1 MRSDREWQALLAEA
15 RATNQRLNKRA
26 QEAESRLA
34 TFERA
39 VSEWQLTDK
48 ATYVPLRTITAI
60 AKAAGREVDPDRYEL
75 HYQRV
80 ERAEAALDLAAEFR
94 ITCPHPHF
102 AGGHQ
107 DPRFRSEPIT
117 VRRRQDGR
125 GDGWL
130 ILNPNLLQGDH
141 VWTGSEWVY
150 RGELHRDVI
159 YKWTR
164 DEALAL
170 APELA
175 AAETARYET
184 WVNDMR
190 TNRRDR

>member
-1 MRSDREWQALLAEA
+1 MTEPHRRTCAADCGQPLTRWHVDADGRHWHPGCLPPGTAMAPSL
-15 RATNQRLNKRA
+15 
-26 QEAESRLA
+26 QEQVR
-34 TFERA
+34 
-39 VSEWQLTDK
+39 QLT
-48 ATYVPLRTITAI
+48 
-60 AKAAGREVDPDRYEL
+60 
-75 HYQRV
+75 
-80 ERAEAALDLAAEFR
+80 AALDLATEFR
-94 ITCPHPHF
+94 IPCPHPHF

-130 ILNPNLLQGDH
+130 ILNPNLLEGDH

-190 TNRRDR
+190 RPR